1 MCSSPARFAACGALL
16 PATGQCE
23 APCRDVIEYA
33 LASFRSPQ
41 GVVVQIVEFTSPN
54 RSFFLMAGGVAVR
67 PSPLSAERG
76 KINLKQITS
85 MKDGVILSPSPRV
98 R

>member
-33 LASFRSPQ
+33 LASFRRPQ
-41 GVVVQIVEFTSPN
+41 GVVVQIVEFSVQTE
-54 RSFFLMAGGVAVR
+54 FFLMAGGVAVR
-67 PSPLSAERG
+67 PSPLGAERG

-85 MKDGVILSPSPRV
+85 
-98 R
+98 

>member
-16 PATGQCE
+16 PATGQRE
-23 APCRDVIEYA
+23 ASCRDVIEYA
-33 LASFRSPQ
+33 LASFRRPQ
-41 GVVVQIVEFTSPN
+41 GVVVQIVEFSVQTE
-54 RSFFLMAGGVAVR
+54 FFLMAGGVAVR

-85 MKDGVILSPSPRV
+85 
-98 R
+98 